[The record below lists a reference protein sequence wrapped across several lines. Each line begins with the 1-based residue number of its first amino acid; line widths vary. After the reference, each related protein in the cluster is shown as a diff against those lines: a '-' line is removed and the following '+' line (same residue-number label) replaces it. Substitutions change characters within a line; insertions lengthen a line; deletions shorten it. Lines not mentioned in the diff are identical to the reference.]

1 MHDRD
6 TLIAVRNALWD
17 KLEIANIVSVPQH
30 QSGLKQ
36 ALNIVQGM
44 MHSRDRKPLN

>member
-1 MHDRD
+1 MDRD
-6 TLIAVRNALWD
+6 TLIAVRNALWE
-17 KLEIANIVSVPQH
+17 KLEIAEQLSTANH

-44 MHSRDRKPLN
+44 MHSRDHKPLD